1 MAGRVRPGL
10 EQEVLPP
17 SELRKF
23 AWILAALIL
32 LFGAIVLPWRWDLDS
47 RPVSIGIAAILAAWG
62 GLAPA
67 TLRGVYSGW
76 LTLGHALGWVNSRII
91 LALLFFGIVT
101 PTALI
106 LKLLGK
112 DPMKRKLGTTA
123 GSYRTERGEM
133 LPTDYMERPY

>member
-10 EQEVLPP
+10 EQEALPP

-23 AWILAALIL
+23 AWILAAFIL
-32 LFGAIVLPWRWDLDS
+32 LFGAVILPWRWELDS
-47 RPVSIGIAAILAAWG
+47 RPISIGIATILVAWG
-62 GLAPA
+62 SIAPT
-67 TLRGVYSGW
+67 TLRPIYSGW
-76 LTLGHALGWVNSRII
+76 LMLGHALGWVNSRII

-112 DPMKRKLGTTA
+112 DPMKRKLGADA
-123 GSYRTERGEM
+123 GNYRTERGET
-133 LPTDYMERPY
+133 LPADHMERPY